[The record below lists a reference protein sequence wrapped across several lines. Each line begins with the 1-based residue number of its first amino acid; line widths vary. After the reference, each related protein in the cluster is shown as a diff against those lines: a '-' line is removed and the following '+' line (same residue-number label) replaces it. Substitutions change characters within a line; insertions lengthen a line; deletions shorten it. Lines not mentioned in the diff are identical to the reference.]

1 MNILRY
7 KLLRRPRAMRLA
19 RELQL
24 EQGVKVR
31 RLLGLLLALSAVH
44 IVAMMALEGMG
55 PMDAAWLTLTTLTT
69 VGYGDLSAATPLGR
83 LATVLLLYIVG
94 ITMLAQLASDYIDY
108 RLERRQRMLQGRWEW
123 NMKDHMLIVNAPKQ
137 NPVTYLE
144 RLITQVRETPELADL
159 PVQLLTDAFA
169 DGLPQNL
176 RDLGVV
182 HRHDSPDHDEAWTAV
197 DLASAR
203 YLVVL
208 AHDHHDR
215 RTDSLTF
222 DIVHRALGH
231 MDPARTYVVAECM
244 DDNNRPR
251 LQKLGVNSVVRPIR
265 AYPELMVRAIIA
277 PGVEQ
282 VMENLFTHSGD
293 HAQRYELDIRGIR
306 WADIVSTLIQRDWGT
321 AMAFVGYDG
330 EVVCNPPARQ
340 AIDAR
345 ALLLLV
351 REGREPG
358 VGELKAALA
367 VIETDEEPGEAAR

>member
-1 MNILRY
+1 
-7 KLLRRPRAMRLA
+7 MRFA
-19 RELQL
+19 RELHL
-24 EQGVKVR
+24 DLGVKVR

-44 IVAMMALEGMG
+44 VAAMMLLEGMAFG
-55 PMDAAWLTLTTLTT
+55 DAAWLTLTTLTT
-69 VGYGDLSAATPLGR
+69 VGYGDFSAATPAGR

-123 NMKDHMLIVNAPKQ
+123 NMKDHMLIVNTPKQ

-159 PVQLLTDAFA
+159 PVQLLTDAFE

-182 HRHDSPDHDEAWTAV
+182 HRHDSPDHDEAWDAV
-197 DLASAR
+197 ELASAR

-222 DIVHRALGH
+222 DIVHRAFEH
-231 MDPARTYVVAECM
+231 IEPARTYVVAECI
-244 DDNNRPR
+244 DDLNRQR
-251 LQKLGVNSVVRPIR
+251 LQSLGVNSVVRPIR
-265 AYPELMVRAIIA
+265 AYPELVVRAIIA
-277 PGVEQ
+277 PGVER
-282 VMENLFTHSGD
+282 VMENLFTHRGD
-293 HAQRYELDIRGIR
+293 HAQRYDLEIQGLT
-306 WADIVSTLIQRDWGT
+306 WADIVSAVIQRDWGT
-321 AMAFVGYDG
+321 VMAYVRGDG
-330 EVVCNPPARQ
+330 DVVCNPPAREP
-340 AIDAR
+340 INAR

-358 VGELKAALA
+358 TEELRTALA
-367 VIETDEEPGEAAR
+367 EISAGPNP

>member
-1 MNILRY
+1 
-7 KLLRRPRAMRLA
+7 MRLA
-19 RELQL
+19 RELRL
-24 EQGVKVR
+24 DQGVKVR

-44 IVAMMALEGMG
+44 IAAMMALEGMG
-55 PMDAAWLTLTTLTT
+55 AVDAAWLTLTTLTT
-69 VGYGDLSAATPLGR
+69 VGYGDLSAVTPMGR

-123 NMKDHMLIVNAPKQ
+123 NMKDHMLIVNTPKR
-137 NPVTYLE
+137 NTVTYLE
-144 RLITQVRETPELADL
+144 RLISQVRETPELADL
-159 PVQLLTDAFA
+159 PVQLLTDAFE

-182 HRHDSPDHDEAWTAV
+182 HRHDTPDHDEAWKAAN
-197 DLASAR
+197 LASAR
-203 YLVVL
+203 YLVIL

-244 DDNNRPR
+244 DDNNRSR
-251 LQKLGVNSVVRPIR
+251 LRKLGANSVVRPIR
-265 AYPELMVRAIIA
+265 AYPELIVRAIIA
-277 PGVEQ
+277 PGVER
-282 VMENLFTHSGD
+282 VMENLFTHRGD
-293 HAQRYELDIRGIR
+293 HAQRYDLDIRGIR

-358 VGELKAALA
+358 AGEMKTALA
-367 VIETDEEPGEAAR
+367 AIVREAEPGGRGS